1 VPTNEEFLAY
11 NQNVIEEFRA
21 HHGVVT
27 QPDFPILLLT
37 TTGARTGRRRTSPLG
52 YGVDRGKVFVV
63 ASKGGAPTNPAW
75 FHNLRANPSV
85 TVELGRHVYD
95 ARAVVA
101 VGEERD
107 RLYAMLS
114 ADSPALQ
121 RYAHGTTRLFPIV
134 VLEGVPAPPDADASH
149 QPPPR
154 PQRSHPSDASMM

>member
-37 TTGARTGRRRTSPLG
+37 TTGARSGRRRTSPLG

-107 RLYAMLS
+107 RLYAGKWAPTNRPVRSS
-114 ADSPALQ
+114 A
-121 RYAHGTTRLFPIV
+121 
-134 VLEGVPAPPDADASH
+134 GVCTGMEVRHRVGGS
-149 QPPPR
+149 
-154 PQRSHPSDASMM
+154 